1 MTYIYQYFIAILV
14 FLGIDAI
21 WLMFIA
27 KSFYA
32 KNIGHLL
39 AEKPN
44 LVAAFIFY
52 LLNIIG
58 LVIFAINPAIQKNSL
73 INALIFGALFGFFT
87 YSTYDLTNLA
97 TLKDWPL
104 IVSVIDIIWGTLLS
118 ATVSGLTYVILQS
131 FLAKG

>member
-104 IVSVIDIIWGTLLS
+104 IVSVIDIIWGTILS
-118 ATVSGLTYVILQS
+118 ATVSGLTYVILQT

>member
-73 INALIFGALFGFFT
+73 INAIIFGALFGFFT

-104 IVSVIDIIWGTLLS
+104 IVSVIDIIWGTILS
-118 ATVSGLTYVILQS
+118 ATVSGLTYVILQTS
-131 FLAKG
+131 LAKG